1 MLNKIKIV
9 FLTLLTLCLFS
20 KIQAQTNIKD
30 TIFIKYD
37 KKILIK
43 KMHPLKKYTF
53 YSFKED
59 INSEDTF
66 YFIEKN
72 LNKKVLNK
80 NYINLKKLLNSKEI
94 RKCIK
99 GKKVFDDWELL
110 KYFNKKIVYLV
121 KNDSVI
127 ELEPNYVIE

>member
-1 MLNKIKIV
+1 MRNKIKIV
-9 FLTLLTLCLFS
+9 FLTLLILCLFS

-30 TIFIKYD
+30 TIFIKYN
-37 KKILIK
+37 KKFLIK
-43 KMHPLKKYTF
+43 KIHPLKKYTF

-99 GKKVFDDWELL
+99 GKKVFDDWELS

-127 ELEPNYVIE
+127 ELEPNYMTN

>member
-37 KKILIK
+37 KRILIK
-43 KMHPLKKYTF
+43 KIHPLKKYTF

-99 GKKVFDDWELL
+99 GKKVFDDWELS

-127 ELEPNYVIE
+127 ELEPNYMTN